1 MRRLPRTRL
10 IAGLCLPLC
19 LLLALASPASA
30 ATEESQAWLSELATI
45 RISPAD
51 IVTIDSSQRMRSDAQ
66 SGGEQF
72 VARVGLDHAVAPHLQ
87 LGGGIAYLESEVD
100 QELRLFQQAIVSKG
114 IWLSRTR
121 MEQRFFSTANDPS
134 WRLRQRVQASVPI
147 DRAKRWTVIAATEVF
162 FHLNRA
168 RPSDKTGLAMMR
180 NQIGLR
186 HPIAKALDAQ
196 LLYMRQQNFRDG
208 RPDVVSHIPWLTLS
222 WRL

>member
-1 MRRLPRTRL
+1 MPRLRRARL
-10 IAGLCLPLC
+10 IAALCLTLPFAC
-19 LLLALASPASA
+19 PARA
-30 ATEESQAWLSELATI
+30 ATEESQAWLTELATI

-51 IVTIDSSQRMRSDAQ
+51 IVTVDSSQHLRSDTD

-72 VARVGLDHAVAPHLQ
+72 VARIGLDHAVAPHLQ
-87 LGGGIAYLESEVD
+87 MGGGIAYLESETD
-100 QELRLFQQAIVSKG
+100 KELRLFQQAIVTKG

-121 MEQRFFSTANDPS
+121 VEQRFFSTANDPS

-147 DRAKRWTVIAATEVF
+147 DRAKQWTVIAATEFF

-168 RPSDKTGLAMMR
+168 RPSDKSGLAMMR

-186 HPIAKALDAQ
+186 HPIAQALDAQ

-208 RPDVVSHIPWLTLS
+208 RPDIVSHIPWLTLS